1 MAEPVNPKRRYQS
14 ARRSA
19 QAADTR
25 SAVLA
30 AARTLF
36 VDTGWQKTTIAAIA
50 RVAGVSAETIYAVFG
65 SKTALLEALVAQAI
79 RGAQPQTPLLEQAG
93 PRAIAAET
101 DQRHQLDIFARDI
114 AQVLSRVAPL
124 VAVVRSAAE
133 GDPELSALYR
143 QLHAGRR
150 RNLDAVAGALLAN
163 GALRAGLDR
172 DAATSAIWRLASPEL
187 FLLLRDVDGLD
198 TEAYAGWLAVTLAA
212 TLLA

>member
-25 SAVLA
+25 GAVLD
-30 AARTLF
+30 AARGLF
-36 VDTGWQKTTIAAIA
+36 VETGWQKTTIAAIA
-50 RVAGVSAETIYAVFG
+50 RAAGVSAETIYAVFG
-65 SKTALLEALVAQAI
+65 SKTALLEALVALAI
-79 RGAQPQTPLLEQAG
+79 RGAQPQTPLLEQPG

-101 DQRHQLDIFARDI
+101 DQRRQLQIFAHDI

-133 GDPELSALYR
+133 SDPQLAALYR

-150 RNLDAVAGALLAN
+150 RNLEALVDALLAN
-163 GALRAGLDR
+163 GSLRNGLDR
-172 DAATSAIWRLASPEL
+172 EAATSLIWRVASPEL
-187 FLLLRDVDGLD
+187 FLLLRDVDGL
-198 TEAYAGWLAVTLAA
+198 TIEAYADWLAATLAA

>member
-25 SAVLA
+25 SAVLD
-30 AARTLF
+30 AARALF

-50 RVAGVSAETIYAVFG
+50 RAAGVSAETIYAVFG
-65 SKTALLEALVAQAI
+65 SKTAVLEALVAQAI
-79 RGAQPQTPLLEQAG
+79 RGAQPHTPLLEQAG
-93 PRAIAAET
+93 PRAIAVET
-101 DQRHQLDIFARDI
+101 DQRRQLDIFANDI
-114 AQVLSRVAPL
+114 AEVLSRVAPL

-150 RNLDAVAGALLAN
+150 HNLDAVAGALLAN
-163 GALRAGLDR
+163 GPLRAGLDR
-172 DAATSAIWRLASPEL
+172 DEATSIIWRLASPEL

-198 TEAYAGWLAVTLAA
+198 TKAYAGWLAATLAA